1 MGWMGTK
8 PPRICVISTGGTI
21 SVNAGSK
28 TEFTG
33 YSSEGRTN
41 GRLDSDQLIQ
51 MIPGIEM
58 YADIM
63 AKTAFAVPSSAIG
76 EKELL
81 ALGRIVNETLKQPDI
96 DGVVVTHGTDSMEE
110 TAFFLHM
117 TVKSEKP
124 VIITGSMFPSSVLSA
139 DGPVNLYDAVLAAA
153 DPQSWG
159 MGVIVCMCGRL
170 FCARDI
176 VKTSTFRLDAFKAME
191 YGALGN
197 VVGSEVHYYYKPV
210 RSHTVDTEFELQ
222 NIKSLPKVEIIYT
235 YQGCSEVLLKAAV
248 ESGAA
253 GIVCAGMGS
262 GAIPPDLR
270 NYYKSLDK
278 KPFLVRGTRAYSGY
292 TARHSAT
299 PDDEFHTIP
308 AGDLTVLKARILLQL
323 GLTVTDDY
331 ESLKAIFQK
340 Y

>member
-1 MGWMGTK
+1 MGTK
-8 PPRICVISTGGTI
+8 LPGICVISTGGTI

-33 YSSEGRTN
+33 YSSEGRPD
-41 GRLDSDQLIQ
+41 GRLDSEQLVQ
-51 MIPGIEM
+51 MIPGIEAF
-58 YADIM
+58 ADIT

-81 ALGRIVNETLKQPDI
+81 TLGRIVNETLEQPDI
-96 DGVVVTHGTDSMEE
+96 DGVVVTHGTESMEE

-124 VIITGSMFPSSVLSA
+124 VVITGSMFPSAVLSA

-153 DPQSWG
+153 SPQSRG
-159 MGVIVCMCGRL
+159 MGVLVCMCGRL
-170 FCARDI
+170 FSARDI
-176 VKTSTFRLDAFKAME
+176 VKTSTFRLDAFKVME

-197 VVGSEVHYYYKPV
+197 VVGSEVYYYYKPV
-210 RSHTVDTEFELQ
+210 RPHTVNTEFDLQ
-222 NIKSLPKVEIIYT
+222 SIRKLPKVEIIYT

-248 ESGAA
+248 ESGAD
-253 GIVCAGMGS
+253 GIICAGMGS
-262 GAIPPDLR
+262 GAIPPDMR
-270 NYYKSLDK
+270 NYYKGLEK

-308 AGDLTVLKARILLQL
+308 AGDFTVLKARILLQL
-323 GLTVTDDY
+323 GLTVTNDY